1 MMLCCLHDGFNGTV
15 GLSLS
20 QVFLES
26 ISEDGQLAI
35 CLEATEGFLGLQ
47 QAGGGPS
54 ERHLGASPAFDV
66 AGDLAHRAE
75 RVLDD
80 VGAGERAPEFVR
92 QAEADDGEDLL
103 QPLQDA
109 ARDARFLMLQ
119 TPDQVAQE
127 PLGLVCVV
135 LVPGLTERLLDARVQ
150 MFGQALDD
158 VTALVDLA
166 ALDGGGHT
174 EGVSDR
180 FAECLRAID
189 DEQPR
194 QCRIEPPGE
203 EIVDQG
209 LDDDRVLHRPLD
221 HGQDMLVAVAIDADR
236 RHQDMV
242 ADMQTVDLDD

>member
-1 MMLCCLHDGFNGTV
+1 
-15 GLSLS
+15 
-20 QVFLES
+20 
-26 ISEDGQLAI
+26 
-35 CLEATEGFLGLQ
+35 
-47 QAGGGPS
+47 
-54 ERHLGASPAFDV
+54 
-66 AGDLAHRAE
+66 
-75 RVLDD
+75 
-80 VGAGERAPEFVR
+80 
-92 QAEADDGEDLL
+92 
-103 QPLQDA
+103 
-109 ARDARFLMLQ
+109 MLQ

-150 MFGQALDD
+150 MLGQALDD
-158 VTALVDLA
+158 VTALVDQA

-209 LDDDRVLHRPLD
+209 LDENGGDKLV
-221 HGQDMLVAVAIDADR
+221 HGSGGISQPRAE
-236 RHQDMV
+236 
-242 ADMQTVDLDD
+242 

>member
-1 MMLCCLHDGFNGTV
+1 ML
-15 GLSLS
+15 
-20 QVFLES
+20 
-26 ISEDGQLAI
+26 
-35 CLEATEGFLGLQ
+35 
-47 QAGGGPS
+47 
-54 ERHLGASPAFDV
+54 
-66 AGDLAHRAE
+66 
-75 RVLDD
+75 
-80 VGAGERAPEFVR
+80 
-92 QAEADDGEDLL
+92 
-103 QPLQDA
+103 
-109 ARDARFLMLQ
+109 
-119 TPDQVAQE
+119 
-127 PLGLVCVV
+127 
-135 LVPGLTERLLDARVQ
+135 
-150 MFGQALDD
+150 GQALDD

-180 FAECLRAID
+180 FAECLPAID

-209 LDDDRVLHRPLD
+209 LDGDRVLRRPLD

>member
-1 MMLCCLHDGFNGTV
+1 ML
-15 GLSLS
+15 
-20 QVFLES
+20 
-26 ISEDGQLAI
+26 
-35 CLEATEGFLGLQ
+35 
-47 QAGGGPS
+47 
-54 ERHLGASPAFDV
+54 
-66 AGDLAHRAE
+66 
-75 RVLDD
+75 
-80 VGAGERAPEFVR
+80 
-92 QAEADDGEDLL
+92 
-103 QPLQDA
+103 
-109 ARDARFLMLQ
+109 
-119 TPDQVAQE
+119 
-127 PLGLVCVV
+127 
-135 LVPGLTERLLDARVQ
+135 
-150 MFGQALDD
+150 GQALDD

-194 QCRIEPPGE
+194 QRRIEPPGE

-209 LDDDRVLHRPLD
+209 LDDDRVLRRPLD